1 MWNKRLYLFR
11 IKLFGYTTLFTF
23 DFGCF
28 FELFYISLQGNQ
40 QRRKMIQISIL
51 DIEAIKSDETA
62 NEEYIWNWSLF
73 DGKKVFIDERI
84 KWEFYKENK
93 VRDPKRIDRMVE
105 LIRMAWKLYPDLR
118 LGQLISI
125 IG

>member
-84 KWEFYKENK
+84 K
-93 VRDPKRIDRMVE
+93 
-105 LIRMAWKLYPDLR
+105 
-118 LGQLISI
+118 
-125 IG
+125 